1 MSGAV
6 GLVLTGLYLAALPLS
21 MAAQRPPDLPDGAVR
36 GDTLASTS
44 ARLTRELRMNG
55 RAVVPEV
62 RFDGARDT
70 LVAASNS
77 AIRELAH
84 VLLTLPGDFL
94 IEAHTTSSGNAG
106 VDLLRSDRRA
116 AAVKS
121 RLVHYGFPSARLVT
135 MGYGATKRPQP
146 LPNGRPVPEDRIEV
160 SRIP

>member
-6 GLVLTGLYLAALPLS
+6 GPVLTGLYLAALPLS
-21 MAAQRPPDLPDGAVR
+21 IAAQRPAGLPDGAVR
-36 GDTLASTS
+36 SDTIGSTS
-44 ARLTRELRMNG
+44 RLTRELRVNG
-55 RAVVPEV
+55 RAVLPEI

-70 LVAASNS
+70 LVAASDS

-94 IEAHTTSSGNAG
+94 IEAHTTSSGTAG

-146 LPNGRPVPEDRIEV
+146 LPNGRPAPEDRIEV
-160 SRIP
+160 SRVP

>member
-1 MSGAV
+1 MKLGTA
-6 GLVLTGLYLAALPLS
+6 LVLRLLSLPALSLS
-21 MAAQRPPDLPDGAVR
+21 MAAQRPPELPDGRDR

-44 ARLTRELRMNG
+44 ARLTRDLRMNR

-62 RFDGARDT
+62 RFDGAHDT
-70 LVAASNS
+70 LVASS
-77 AIRELAH
+77 DYAIRELAR
-84 VLLTLPGDFL
+84 VLVTLPGDFL
-94 IEAHTTSSGNAG
+94 IEAHTASSGNPG

-135 MGYGATKRPQP
+135 MGYGATKRPQS
-146 LPNGRPVPEDRIEV
+146 LPNGRPAPEDRIEV